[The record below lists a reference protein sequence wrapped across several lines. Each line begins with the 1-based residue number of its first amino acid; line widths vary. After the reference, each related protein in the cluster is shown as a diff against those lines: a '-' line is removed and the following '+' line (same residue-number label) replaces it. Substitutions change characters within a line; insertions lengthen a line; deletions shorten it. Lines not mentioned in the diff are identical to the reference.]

1 MYFYSIEGENHIRA
15 IIHAIEII
23 LTSQLYFQNEFGNDK
38 NLLGHYAGTKY
49 DFLNKFLYIIF
60 QNAQKKLKNANY
72 IRLIF
77 RIFKY
82 VYFLFKYVKEEDVAN
97 EEYDTGRIRT
107 RHAIKEEKEKREKKE
122 KEKKEKEKK
131 EKEVFFKECYR
142 FLTEKYGSRNVITAD
157 VHYDEST
164 PHLHF
169 TFVPTVANNRK
180 YKDPN
185 KKPRYTEKVC
195 ADELITR
202 EHLKAFHSELQKWF
216 IDKGMDWAKSVS
228 TGTTTY
234 NKSIA
239 ELKQRTEDYCNEM
252 VVKAKQAKE
261 QAESD
266 AQKLVNKQI
275 DILHSMETYEPHTI
289 TAHQL
294 PLGMVAVKK
303 KDFLEVYKHA
313 SASVGL
319 RNTWKR
325 IQETEQGQ
333 QVEKLQKELEEERAK
348 NAENARLEQEKQKRY
363 SEVLEK
369 AENTLKMQKNTIEML
384 KKENEELREKFE
396 LVKKVVL
403 DMWDHVSE
411 YFKSQLERIGIRK
424 SRSYHR

>member
-1 MYFYSIEGENHIRA
+1 MAHIQKFTRGSVKAILEHDTRTAQHDYKNPDIDPKRTHENYSF
-15 IIHAIEII
+15 IHDNRTALER
-23 LTSQLYFQNEFGNDK
+23 LEHRLSEVKVQNRKDVNV
-38 NLLGHYAGTKY
+38 LCSWVITKPF
-49 DFLNKFLYIIF
+49 D
-60 QNAQKKLKNANY
+60 
-72 IRLIF
+72 
-77 RIFKY
+77 
-82 VYFLFKYVKEEDVAN
+82 VSEER
-97 EEYDTGRIRT
+97 EEL
-107 RHAIKEEKEKREKKE
+107 
-122 KEKKEKEKK
+122 
-131 EKEVFFKECYR
+131 FFKECYR

-348 NAENARLEQEKQKRY
+348 NAENARLEQQKQKRY

-369 AENTLKMQKNTIEML
+369 AENTLKMQKTTIEQL

-403 DMWDHVSE
+403 DMWDHVSD
-411 YFKSQLERIGIRK
+411 FVKTQLEVIGIRK
-424 SRSYHR
+424 SRGYRR

>member
-1 MYFYSIEGENHIRA
+1 MAHLQKFTRGSVKAILEHDTRTAQHDYKNPDIDPKRTHENYSF
-15 IIHAIEII
+15 IHDNRTAIER
-23 LTSQLYFQNEFGNDK
+23 LEQRLSEVKVQNRKDVNV
-38 NLLGHYAGTKY
+38 LCSWVITKPF
-49 DFLNKFLYIIF
+49 D
-60 QNAQKKLKNANY
+60 
-72 IRLIF
+72 
-77 RIFKY
+77 
-82 VYFLFKYVKEEDVAN
+82 VSEE
-97 EEYDTGRIRT
+97 
-107 RHAIKEEKEKREKKE
+107 RE
-122 KEKKEKEKK
+122 
-131 EKEVFFKECYR
+131 EVFFKECYR

-169 TFVPTVANNRK
+169 TFVPTVANTRK

-202 EHLKAFHSELQKWF
+202 EHLKTLHSELQKWF
-216 IDKGMDWAKSVS
+216 IDKGMEWAKSVS

-261 QAESD
+261 KAESD

-275 DILHSMETYEPHTI
+275 DILHSMETYEPRSI

-303 KDFLEVYKHA
+303 KDFMEIYQSA

-319 RNTWKR
+319 KETWKK
-325 IQETEQGQ
+325 IQESENGQ

-348 NAENARLEQEKQKRY
+348 NAENARIEQEKQKRY
-363 SEVLEK
+363 SEVLSK
-369 AENTLKMQKNTIEML
+369 AENTLKMQKNTIEQL

-403 DMWDHVSE
+403 DMWDHVSD
-411 YFKSQLERIGIRK
+411 FVKTQLEVIGIRK

>member
-1 MYFYSIEGENHIRA
+1 MAHLQKFTRGSVKAILEHDTRTANHAYKNPDIDPKRTHENYSF
-15 IIHAIEII
+15 IHDSRTALER
-23 LTSQLYFQNEFGNDK
+23 LEQRLSEVKVQNRKDVNVLCSWVITKPFDVND
-38 NLLGHYAGTKY
+38 
-49 DFLNKFLYIIF
+49 
-60 QNAQKKLKNANY
+60 
-72 IRLIF
+72 
-77 RIFKY
+77 
-82 VYFLFKYVKEEDVAN
+82 E
-97 EEYDTGRIRT
+97 
-107 RHAIKEEKEKREKKE
+107 RE
-122 KEKKEKEKK
+122 
-131 EKEVFFKECYR
+131 EVFFKECYK
-142 FLTEKYGSRNVITAD
+142 FLCEKYGSRNVISAD
-157 VHYDEST
+157 VHEDEST

-202 EHLKAFHSELQKWF
+202 EHLKTFHSELQQWF
-216 IDKGMDWAKSVS
+216 IDKGMEWAKSVS

-239 ELKQRTEDYCNEM
+239 ELKQRTENYCNEM
-252 VVKAKQAKE
+252 LVKAKQAKE
-261 QAESD
+261 QAEND
-266 AQKLVNKQI
+266 AQKLVNKQL
-275 DILHSMETYEPHTI
+275 DLLHSMETYEPHTI

-333 QVEKLQKELEEERAK
+333 QIEKLQKELEEERAK
-348 NAENARLEQEKQKRY
+348 NAENAPLEQQKQKRY

-384 KKENEELREKFE
+384 KKENTELKEKLE
-396 LVKKVVL
+396 LVKKAVL
-403 DMWDHVSE
+403 EVWDHVSE

>member
-1 MYFYSIEGENHIRA
+1 MAHLQKFTRGSVKAILEHDTRTAQHDYKNPDIDPKRTHENYSF
-15 IIHAIEII
+15 IHDNRTAIER
-23 LTSQLYFQNEFGNDK
+23 LEQRLSEVKVQNRKDVNV
-38 NLLGHYAGTKY
+38 LCSWVITKPF
-49 DFLNKFLYIIF
+49 D
-60 QNAQKKLKNANY
+60 
-72 IRLIF
+72 
-77 RIFKY
+77 
-82 VYFLFKYVKEEDVAN
+82 VSEE
-97 EEYDTGRIRT
+97 
-107 RHAIKEEKEKREKKE
+107 RE
-122 KEKKEKEKK
+122 
-131 EKEVFFKECYR
+131 EVFFKECYR

-169 TFVPTVANNRK
+169 TFVPTVANTRK

-202 EHLKAFHSELQKWF
+202 EHLKTFHSELQKWF
-216 IDKGMDWAKSVS
+216 IDKGMEWAKSVS

-261 QAESD
+261 KAESD

-275 DILHSMETYEPHTI
+275 DILHSMETYEPRSI

-303 KDFLEVYKHA
+303 KDFMEIYQSA

-319 RNTWKR
+319 KETWKK
-325 IQETEQGQ
+325 IQESENGL
-333 QVEKLQKELEEERAK
+333 QVEKLQKELEEERAR
-348 NAENARLEQEKQKRY
+348 NSENLRIEREKQKRY
-363 SEVLEK
+363 SEVLSK
-369 AENTLKMQKNTIEML
+369 AENTLKMQKNTIEQL

>member
-1 MYFYSIEGENHIRA
+1 MAHLQKFTRGSVKAILEHDTRTAQHDYKNPDIDPKRTHENYSF
-15 IIHAIEII
+15 IHDNRTAIERLEQRLSEVKVQRRKDVNVLCSWVI
-23 LTSQLYFQNEFGNDK
+23 
-38 NLLGHYAGTKY
+38 TKPF
-49 DFLNKFLYIIF
+49 D
-60 QNAQKKLKNANY
+60 
-72 IRLIF
+72 
-77 RIFKY
+77 
-82 VYFLFKYVKEEDVAN
+82 VSEE
-97 EEYDTGRIRT
+97 
-107 RHAIKEEKEKREKKE
+107 RE
-122 KEKKEKEKK
+122 
-131 EKEVFFKECYR
+131 EVFFKECYK
-142 FLTEKYGSRNVITAD
+142 FLCEKYGSRNVITAD
-157 VHYDEST
+157 VHEDEST

-169 TFVPTVANNRK
+169 TFVPTVANTRK
-180 YKDPN
+180 YKDPT
-185 KKPRYTEKVC
+185 KKPRFSEKVC

-202 EHLKAFHSELQKWF
+202 EHLKTFHSELQKWF
-216 IDKGMDWAKSVS
+216 IDKGMEWAKSVS

-234 NKSIA
+234 NKSIS

-252 VVKAKQAKE
+252 RVKAKQAKE
-261 QAESD
+261 QAEND

-303 KDFLEVYKHA
+303 KDFLEVYQHA

-363 SEVLEK
+363 SEVLSK

-384 KKENEELREKFE
+384 KKENEELKEKLE
-396 LVKKVVL
+396 LVKKAVL
-403 DMWDHVSE
+403 EVWDHVSE

>member
-1 MYFYSIEGENHIRA
+1 MAHLQKFTRGSVKAILEHDTRTAQHDYKNPDIDPKRTHENYSF
-15 IIHAIEII
+15 IHDNRTAIER
-23 LTSQLYFQNEFGNDK
+23 LEQRLSEVKVQNRKDVNV
-38 NLLGHYAGTKY
+38 LCSWVITKPF
-49 DFLNKFLYIIF
+49 D
-60 QNAQKKLKNANY
+60 
-72 IRLIF
+72 
-77 RIFKY
+77 
-82 VYFLFKYVKEEDVAN
+82 VSEE
-97 EEYDTGRIRT
+97 
-107 RHAIKEEKEKREKKE
+107 RE
-122 KEKKEKEKK
+122 
-131 EKEVFFKECYR
+131 EVFFKECYR

-169 TFVPTVANNRK
+169 TFVPTVANTRK

-202 EHLKAFHSELQKWF
+202 EHLKTFHSELQKWF
-216 IDKGMDWAKSVS
+216 IDKGMEWAKSVS

-261 QAESD
+261 KAESD

-275 DILHSMETYEPHTI
+275 DILHSMETYEPRSI

-303 KDFLEVYKHA
+303 KDFMEIYQSA

-319 RNTWKR
+319 KETWKK
-325 IQETEQGQ
+325 IQESENGL
-333 QVEKLQKELEEERAK
+333 QVEKLQKELEEERAR
-348 NAENARLEQEKQKRY
+348 NSENLRIEREKQKRY
-363 SEVLEK
+363 SEVLSK

-384 KKENEELREKFE
+384 KKENSELKEKLE
-396 LVKKVVL
+396 LVKKAVL
-403 DMWDHVSE
+403 EVWDHVSE
-411 YFKSQLERIGIRK
+411 YLKSQLERIGIRK
-424 SRSYHR
+424 SRGYHR

>member
-1 MYFYSIEGENHIRA
+1 MAHLQKFTRGSVKAILEHDTRTAQHDYKNPDIDPKRTHENYSF
-15 IIHAIEII
+15 IHDNRTAIER
-23 LTSQLYFQNEFGNDK
+23 LEQRLSEVKVQNRKDVNV
-38 NLLGHYAGTKY
+38 LCSWVITKPF
-49 DFLNKFLYIIF
+49 D
-60 QNAQKKLKNANY
+60 
-72 IRLIF
+72 
-77 RIFKY
+77 
-82 VYFLFKYVKEEDVAN
+82 VSEE
-97 EEYDTGRIRT
+97 
-107 RHAIKEEKEKREKKE
+107 RE
-122 KEKKEKEKK
+122 
-131 EKEVFFKECYR
+131 EVFFKECYR

-202 EHLKAFHSELQKWF
+202 EHLKTFHSELQKWF
-216 IDKGMDWAKSVS
+216 IDKGMEWAKSVS

-261 QAESD
+261 KAESD

-275 DILHSMETYEPHTI
+275 DILHSMETYEPRSI

-303 KDFLEVYKHA
+303 KDFMEIYQSA

-319 RNTWKR
+319 KETWKK
-325 IQETEQGQ
+325 IQESENGL

-348 NAENARLEQEKQKRY
+348 NAENARIEQEKQKRY
-363 SEVLEK
+363 SEVLSK
-369 AENTLKMQKNTIEML
+369 AENTLKMQKNTIEQL

-403 DMWDHVSE
+403 DMWDHVSD
-411 YFKSQLERIGIRK
+411 FVKTQLEVIGIRK

>member
-1 MYFYSIEGENHIRA
+1 MAHIQKFTRGSVRA
-15 IIHAIEII
+15 ILEHDTRTAQHDYKNPDIDPKRTHENYSFIHDSRTAIER
-23 LTSQLYFQNEFGNDK
+23 LEQRLSEVKVQNRKDVNV
-38 NLLGHYAGTKY
+38 LCSWVITKPF
-49 DFLNKFLYIIF
+49 D
-60 QNAQKKLKNANY
+60 
-72 IRLIF
+72 
-77 RIFKY
+77 
-82 VYFLFKYVKEEDVAN
+82 VSEE
-97 EEYDTGRIRT
+97 
-107 RHAIKEEKEKREKKE
+107 RE
-122 KEKKEKEKK
+122 
-131 EKEVFFKECYR
+131 EVFFKECYR

-202 EHLKAFHSELQKWF
+202 EHLKTFHSELQKWF
-216 IDKGMDWAKSVS
+216 IDKGMEWAKSVS

-234 NKSIA
+234 NKSIS

-252 VVKAKQAKE
+252 VVKAKLAKE

-303 KDFLEVYKHA
+303 KDFLEVYQHA

-363 SEVLEK
+363 SEVLSK

>member
-1 MYFYSIEGENHIRA
+1 MAHLQKFTRGSVKAILEHDTRTAQHDYKNPDIDPKRTHENYSF
-15 IIHAIEII
+15 IHDNRTAIER
-23 LTSQLYFQNEFGNDK
+23 LEQRLSEVKVQNRKDVNV
-38 NLLGHYAGTKY
+38 LCSWVITKPF
-49 DFLNKFLYIIF
+49 D
-60 QNAQKKLKNANY
+60 
-72 IRLIF
+72 
-77 RIFKY
+77 
-82 VYFLFKYVKEEDVAN
+82 VSEE
-97 EEYDTGRIRT
+97 
-107 RHAIKEEKEKREKKE
+107 RE
-122 KEKKEKEKK
+122 
-131 EKEVFFKECYR
+131 EVFFKECYR

-169 TFVPTVANNRK
+169 TFVPTVANTRK

-202 EHLKAFHSELQKWF
+202 EHLKTFHSELQKWF
-216 IDKGMDWAKSVS
+216 IDKGMEWAKSVS

-261 QAESD
+261 KAESD

-275 DILHSMETYEPHTI
+275 DILHSMETYEPRSI

-303 KDFLEVYKHA
+303 KDFMEIYQSA

-319 RNTWKR
+319 KETWKK
-325 IQETEQGQ
+325 IQESENGRARNS
-333 QVEKLQKELEEERAK
+333 ENLRIER
-348 NAENARLEQEKQKRY
+348 EKQKRY
-363 SEVLEK
+363 SEVLSK

-384 KKENEELREKFE
+384 KKENSELKEKLE
-396 LVKKVVL
+396 LVKKAVL
-403 DMWDHVSE
+403 EVWDHVSE
-411 YFKSQLERIGIRK
+411 YLKSQLERIGIRK
-424 SRSYHR
+424 SRGYHR

>member
-1 MYFYSIEGENHIRA
+1 MAHIQKFTRGSVKAILEHDTRTAQHDYKNPDIDPKRTHENYSF
-15 IIHAIEII
+15 IHDNRTAIERLEQRLSEVKVQKRKDVNVLCSWVI
-23 LTSQLYFQNEFGNDK
+23 
-38 NLLGHYAGTKY
+38 TKPY
-49 DFLNKFLYIIF
+49 D
-60 QNAQKKLKNANY
+60 
-72 IRLIF
+72 
-77 RIFKY
+77 
-82 VYFLFKYVKEEDVAN
+82 VSEER
-97 EEYDTGRIRT
+97 EEL
-107 RHAIKEEKEKREKKE
+107 
-122 KEKKEKEKK
+122 
-131 EKEVFFKECYR
+131 FFKECYR

-202 EHLKAFHSELQKWF
+202 EHLKTFHSELQKWF
-216 IDKGMDWAKSVS
+216 IDKGMEWAKSVS

-234 NKSIA
+234 NKSIS

-252 VVKAKQAKE
+252 LVKAKQAKE
-261 QAESD
+261 QAEND

-363 SEVLEK
+363 SDVLSK
-369 AENTLKMQKNTIEML
+369 AENTLKMQKNTIEQL

-403 DMWDHVSE
+403 DMWDHVSD
-411 YFKSQLERIGIRK
+411 FVKTRLEVIGIRK
-424 SRSYHR
+424 SRGYHR

>member
-1 MYFYSIEGENHIRA
+1 MAHLQKFTRGSVKAILEHDTRTAQHDYKNPDIDPKRTHENYSF
-15 IIHAIEII
+15 IHDNRTAIER
-23 LTSQLYFQNEFGNDK
+23 LEQRLSEVKVQNRKDVNV
-38 NLLGHYAGTKY
+38 LCSWVITKPF
-49 DFLNKFLYIIF
+49 D
-60 QNAQKKLKNANY
+60 
-72 IRLIF
+72 
-77 RIFKY
+77 
-82 VYFLFKYVKEEDVAN
+82 VSEE
-97 EEYDTGRIRT
+97 
-107 RHAIKEEKEKREKKE
+107 RE
-122 KEKKEKEKK
+122 
-131 EKEVFFKECYR
+131 EVFFKECYR

-169 TFVPTVANNRK
+169 TFVPTVANTRK

-202 EHLKAFHSELQKWF
+202 EHLKTFHSELQKWF
-216 IDKGMDWAKSVS
+216 IDKGMEWAKSVS

-261 QAESD
+261 KAESD

-275 DILHSMETYEPHTI
+275 DILHSMETYEPRSI

-303 KDFLEVYKHA
+303 KDFMEIYQSA

-319 RNTWKR
+319 KETWKK
-325 IQETEQGQ
+325 IQESENGQ

-348 NAENARLEQEKQKRY
+348 NAENARIEQEKQKRY
-363 SEVLEK
+363 SEVLSK
-369 AENTLKMQKNTIEML
+369 AENTLKMQKNTIEQL

-403 DMWDHVSE
+403 DMWDHVSD
-411 YFKSQLERIGIRK
+411 FVKTQLEVIGIRK

>member
-1 MYFYSIEGENHIRA
+1 MAHIQKFTRGSVKAILEHDTRTAQHDYKNPDIDPKRTHENYSF
-15 IIHAIEII
+15 IHDNRTALER
-23 LTSQLYFQNEFGNDK
+23 LEQRLSEVKVQNRKDVNV
-38 NLLGHYAGTKY
+38 LCSWVITKPF
-49 DFLNKFLYIIF
+49 D
-60 QNAQKKLKNANY
+60 
-72 IRLIF
+72 
-77 RIFKY
+77 
-82 VYFLFKYVKEEDVAN
+82 VSEE
-97 EEYDTGRIRT
+97 
-107 RHAIKEEKEKREKKE
+107 RE
-122 KEKKEKEKK
+122 
-131 EKEVFFKECYR
+131 EVFFKECYR

-157 VHYDEST
+157 VHEDEST

-202 EHLKAFHSELQKWF
+202 EHLKTFHSELQQWF
-216 IDKGMDWAKSVS
+216 IDKGMEWAKSVS

-239 ELKQRTEDYCNEM
+239 ELKQRTENYCNEM
-252 VVKAKQAKE
+252 LVKAKQAKE
-261 QAESD
+261 QAEND
-266 AQKLVNKQI
+266 AQKLVNKQL
-275 DILHSMETYEPHTI
+275 DLLHSMETYEPHTI

-333 QVEKLQKELEEERAK
+333 QIEKLQKELEEERAK
-348 NAENARLEQEKQKRY
+348 NAENARLEQQKQKRY

-369 AENTLKMQKNTIEML
+369 AENTLKMQKNTIEQL
-384 KKENEELREKFE
+384 KKENSELKEKFE

-403 DMWDHVSE
+403 DMWDHVSD
-411 YFKSQLERIGIRK
+411 FVKTQLEVIGIRK
-424 SRSYHR
+424 SRGYHR

>member
-1 MYFYSIEGENHIRA
+1 MAHIQKFTRGSVKAILEHDTRTAQHDYKNPDIDPKRTHENYSF
-15 IIHAIEII
+15 IHDNRTALER
-23 LTSQLYFQNEFGNDK
+23 LEHRLSEVKVQNRKDVNV
-38 NLLGHYAGTKY
+38 LCSWVITKPF
-49 DFLNKFLYIIF
+49 D
-60 QNAQKKLKNANY
+60 
-72 IRLIF
+72 
-77 RIFKY
+77 
-82 VYFLFKYVKEEDVAN
+82 VSEER
-97 EEYDTGRIRT
+97 EEL
-107 RHAIKEEKEKREKKE
+107 
-122 KEKKEKEKK
+122 
-131 EKEVFFKECYR
+131 FFKECYR

-384 KKENEELREKFE
+384 KKENSELKEKLE
-396 LVKKVVL
+396 LVKKAVL
-403 DMWDHVSE
+403 EVWDHVSE
-411 YFKSQLERIGIRK
+411 YFKSQLERMGIRK
-424 SRSYHR
+424 SRGYHR

>member
-1 MYFYSIEGENHIRA
+1 MAHIQKFTRGSVKAILEHDTRTAQHDYKNPDIDPKRTHENYSF
-15 IIHAIEII
+15 IHDNRKAIER
-23 LTSQLYFQNEFGNDK
+23 LEQRLSEVKVQNRKDVNV
-38 NLLGHYAGTKY
+38 LCSWVITKPF
-49 DFLNKFLYIIF
+49 D
-60 QNAQKKLKNANY
+60 
-72 IRLIF
+72 
-77 RIFKY
+77 
-82 VYFLFKYVKEEDVAN
+82 VSEER
-97 EEYDTGRIRT
+97 EEL
-107 RHAIKEEKEKREKKE
+107 
-122 KEKKEKEKK
+122 
-131 EKEVFFKECYR
+131 FFKECYR

-202 EHLKAFHSELQKWF
+202 EHLKTFHSELQKWF
-216 IDKGMDWAKSVS
+216 IDKGMEWAKSVS

-252 VVKAKQAKE
+252 VVQAKKAKE
-261 QAESD
+261 QAEND

-363 SEVLEK
+363 SEVLSK

-384 KKENEELREKFE
+384 KKENSELKEKLE
-396 LVKKVVL
+396 LVKKAVL
-403 DMWDHVSE
+403 EVWDHVSE
-411 YFKSQLERIGIRK
+411 YLKSQLERIGIRK

>member
-1 MYFYSIEGENHIRA
+1 MAHLQKFTRGSVKAILEHDTRTAQHDYKNPDIDPKRTHENYSF
-15 IIHAIEII
+15 IHDNRTAIER
-23 LTSQLYFQNEFGNDK
+23 LEQRLSEVKVQNRKDVNV
-38 NLLGHYAGTKY
+38 LCSWVITKPF
-49 DFLNKFLYIIF
+49 D
-60 QNAQKKLKNANY
+60 
-72 IRLIF
+72 
-77 RIFKY
+77 
-82 VYFLFKYVKEEDVAN
+82 VSEE
-97 EEYDTGRIRT
+97 
-107 RHAIKEEKEKREKKE
+107 RE
-122 KEKKEKEKK
+122 
-131 EKEVFFKECYR
+131 EVFFKECYR

-169 TFVPTVANNRK
+169 TFVPTVANTRK

-202 EHLKAFHSELQKWF
+202 EHLKTFHSELQKWF
-216 IDKGMDWAKSVS
+216 IDKGMEWAKSVS

-261 QAESD
+261 KAESD

-275 DILHSMETYEPHTI
+275 DILHSMETYEPRSI

-303 KDFLEVYKHA
+303 KDFMEIYQSA

-319 RNTWKR
+319 KETWKK
-325 IQETEQGQ
+325 IQESENGQ

-348 NAENARLEQEKQKRY
+348 NAENARIEQEKQKRY
-363 SEVLEK
+363 SEVLSK
-369 AENTLKMQKNTIEML
+369 AENTLKMQKNTIEQL

-424 SRSYHR
+424 SRGYHR

>member
-1 MYFYSIEGENHIRA
+1 MAHIQKFTRGSVKAILEHDTRTAQHDYKNPDIDPKRTHENYSF
-15 IIHAIEII
+15 IHDNRTALER
-23 LTSQLYFQNEFGNDK
+23 LEHRLSEVKVQNRKDVNV
-38 NLLGHYAGTKY
+38 LCSWVITKPF
-49 DFLNKFLYIIF
+49 DVN
-60 QNAQKKLKNANY
+60 
-72 IRLIF
+72 
-77 RIFKY
+77 
-82 VYFLFKYVKEEDVAN
+82 ED
-97 EEYDTGRIRT
+97 
-107 RHAIKEEKEKREKKE
+107 RE
-122 KEKKEKEKK
+122 
-131 EKEVFFKECYR
+131 EVFFKECYR

-363 SEVLEK
+363 SDVLSK

>member
-1 MYFYSIEGENHIRA
+1 MAHIQKFTRGSVKAILEHDTRTAQHDYKNPDIDPKRTHENYSF
-15 IIHAIEII
+15 IHDNRTALER
-23 LTSQLYFQNEFGNDK
+23 LEHRLSEVKVQNRKDVNV
-38 NLLGHYAGTKY
+38 LCSWVITKP
-49 DFLNKFLYIIF
+49 F
-60 QNAQKKLKNANY
+60 
-72 IRLIF
+72 
-77 RIFKY
+77 
-82 VYFLFKYVKEEDVAN
+82 DVN
-97 EEYDTGRIRT
+97 EE
-107 RHAIKEEKEKREKKE
+107 RE
-122 KEKKEKEKK
+122 
-131 EKEVFFKECYR
+131 EVFFKECYR

-202 EHLKAFHSELQKWF
+202 EHLKTFHSELQKWF
-216 IDKGMDWAKSVS
+216 IDKGMEWAKSVS

-239 ELKQRTEDYCNEM
+239 ELKQRTENYCNEM
-252 VVKAKQAKE
+252 LVKAKQAKE
-261 QAESD
+261 QAEND

-333 QVEKLQKELEEERAK
+333 QIEKLQKELEEERAK
-348 NAENARLEQEKQKRY
+348 NAENARLEQQKQKRY

-369 AENTLKMQKNTIEML
+369 AENTLKMQKNTIEQL
-384 KKENEELREKFE
+384 RKENSELKEKFE

-403 DMWDHVSE
+403 DMWDHVSD
-411 YFKSQLERIGIRK
+411 FVKTQLEVIGIRK
-424 SRSYHR
+424 SRGYHR

>member
-1 MYFYSIEGENHIRA
+1 MAHIQKFTRGSVKAILEHDTRTAQHDYKNPDIDPKRTHENYSF
-15 IIHAIEII
+15 IHDNRTALER
-23 LTSQLYFQNEFGNDK
+23 LEQRLSEVKVQNRKDVNV
-38 NLLGHYAGTKY
+38 LCSWVITKPF
-49 DFLNKFLYIIF
+49 D
-60 QNAQKKLKNANY
+60 
-72 IRLIF
+72 
-77 RIFKY
+77 
-82 VYFLFKYVKEEDVAN
+82 VSEE
-97 EEYDTGRIRT
+97 
-107 RHAIKEEKEKREKKE
+107 RE
-122 KEKKEKEKK
+122 
-131 EKEVFFKECYR
+131 EVFFKECYR

-169 TFVPTVANNRK
+169 TFVPTVANTRK

-202 EHLKAFHSELQKWF
+202 EHLKTFHSELQKWF
-216 IDKGMDWAKSVS
+216 IDKGMEWAKSVS

-261 QAESD
+261 KAESD

-303 KDFLEVYKHA
+303 KDFLEVYQHA

-333 QVEKLQKELEEERAK
+333 QVEKLQKELEEERAR
-348 NAENARLEQEKQKRY
+348 NSENLRLEREKHKRY

-384 KKENEELREKFE
+384 KKENEELKEKLE
-396 LVKKVVL
+396 LVKQAVL
-403 DMWDHVSE
+403 EVWDHVSE

-424 SRSYHR
+424 SRGYHR

>member
-1 MYFYSIEGENHIRA
+1 MAHIQKFTRGSVKAILEHDTRTAQHDYKNPDIDPKRTHENYSF
-15 IIHAIEII
+15 IHDNRTALER
-23 LTSQLYFQNEFGNDK
+23 LEQRLSEVKVQNRKDVNV
-38 NLLGHYAGTKY
+38 LCSWVITKPF
-49 DFLNKFLYIIF
+49 DVN
-60 QNAQKKLKNANY
+60 
-72 IRLIF
+72 
-77 RIFKY
+77 
-82 VYFLFKYVKEEDVAN
+82 ED
-97 EEYDTGRIRT
+97 
-107 RHAIKEEKEKREKKE
+107 RE
-122 KEKKEKEKK
+122 
-131 EKEVFFKECYR
+131 EVFFKECYR

-169 TFVPTVANNRK
+169 TFVPTVANTRK

-185 KKPRYTEKVC
+185 KKPRFSEKVC

-202 EHLKAFHSELQKWF
+202 EHLKIFHSELQKWF
-216 IDKGMDWAKSVS
+216 IDKGMEWAKSVS

-239 ELKQRTEDYCNEM
+239 ELKQRTENYCNEM
-252 VVKAKQAKE
+252 LVKAKQAKE
-261 QAESD
+261 QAEND

-348 NAENARLEQEKQKRY
+348 NAENARLEQQKQKRY

-369 AENTLKMQKNTIEML
+369 AENTLKMQKTTIEQL

-403 DMWDHVSE
+403 DMWDHVSD
-411 YFKSQLERIGIRK
+411 FVKTQLEVIGIRK
-424 SRSYHR
+424 SRGYRR

>member
-1 MYFYSIEGENHIRA
+1 MAHLQKFTRGSVKAILEHDTRTAQHDYKNPDIDPKRTHENYSF
-15 IIHAIEII
+15 IHDNRTAIER
-23 LTSQLYFQNEFGNDK
+23 LEQRLSEVKVQNRKDVNV
-38 NLLGHYAGTKY
+38 LCSWVITKPF
-49 DFLNKFLYIIF
+49 D
-60 QNAQKKLKNANY
+60 
-72 IRLIF
+72 
-77 RIFKY
+77 
-82 VYFLFKYVKEEDVAN
+82 VSEE
-97 EEYDTGRIRT
+97 
-107 RHAIKEEKEKREKKE
+107 RE
-122 KEKKEKEKK
+122 
-131 EKEVFFKECYR
+131 EVFFKECYR

-169 TFVPTVANNRK
+169 TFVPTVANTRK

-202 EHLKAFHSELQKWF
+202 EHLKTFHSELQKWF
-216 IDKGMDWAKSVS
+216 IDKGMEWAKSVS

-261 QAESD
+261 KAESD

-275 DILHSMETYEPHTI
+275 DILHSMETYEPRSI

-303 KDFLEVYKHA
+303 KDFMEIYQSA

-319 RNTWKR
+319 KETWKK
-325 IQETEQGQ
+325 IQESENGQ
-333 QVEKLQKELEEERAK
+333 QVEKLQKELEEERAR
-348 NAENARLEQEKQKRY
+348 NSENLRIEREKQKRY
-363 SEVLEK
+363 SEVLSK

-384 KKENEELREKFE
+384 KKENSELKEKLE
-396 LVKKVVL
+396 LVKKAVL
-403 DMWDHVSE
+403 EVWDHVSE
-411 YFKSQLERIGIRK
+411 YLKSQLERIGIRK
-424 SRSYHR
+424 SRGYHR

>member
-1 MYFYSIEGENHIRA
+1 MAHLQKFTRGSVKAILEHDTRTAQHDYKNPDIDPKRTHENYSF
-15 IIHAIEII
+15 IHDNRTAIER
-23 LTSQLYFQNEFGNDK
+23 LEQRLSEVKVQNRKDVNV
-38 NLLGHYAGTKY
+38 LCSWVITKPF
-49 DFLNKFLYIIF
+49 D
-60 QNAQKKLKNANY
+60 
-72 IRLIF
+72 
-77 RIFKY
+77 
-82 VYFLFKYVKEEDVAN
+82 VSEE
-97 EEYDTGRIRT
+97 
-107 RHAIKEEKEKREKKE
+107 RE
-122 KEKKEKEKK
+122 
-131 EKEVFFKECYR
+131 EVFFKECYR

-169 TFVPTVANNRK
+169 TFVPTVANTRK

-202 EHLKAFHSELQKWF
+202 EHLKTFHSELQKWF
-216 IDKGMDWAKSVS
+216 IDKGMEWAKSVS

-261 QAESD
+261 KAESD

-275 DILHSMETYEPHTI
+275 DILHSMETYEPRSI

-303 KDFLEVYKHA
+303 KDFMEIYQSA

-319 RNTWKR
+319 KETWKK
-325 IQETEQGQ
+325 IQESENGL
-333 QVEKLQKELEEERAK
+333 QVEKLQKELEEERAR
-348 NAENARLEQEKQKRY
+348 NSENLRIEREKQKRY
-363 SEVLEK
+363 SEVLSK

-384 KKENEELREKFE
+384 KKENSELKEKLE
-396 LVKKVVL
+396 LVKKAVL
-403 DMWDHVSE
+403 EVWDHVSE

>member
-1 MYFYSIEGENHIRA
+1 MAHIQKFTRGSVKAILEHDTRTAQHDYKNPDIDPKRTHENYSF
-15 IIHAIEII
+15 IHDNRTALER
-23 LTSQLYFQNEFGNDK
+23 LEHRLSEVKVQNRKDVNV
-38 NLLGHYAGTKY
+38 LCSWVITKPF
-49 DFLNKFLYIIF
+49 DVN
-60 QNAQKKLKNANY
+60 
-72 IRLIF
+72 
-77 RIFKY
+77 
-82 VYFLFKYVKEEDVAN
+82 ED
-97 EEYDTGRIRT
+97 
-107 RHAIKEEKEKREKKE
+107 RE
-122 KEKKEKEKK
+122 
-131 EKEVFFKECYR
+131 EVFFKECYR

>member
-1 MYFYSIEGENHIRA
+1 MAHLQKFTRGSVKAILEHDTRTAQHDYKNPDIDPKRTHENYSF
-15 IIHAIEII
+15 IHDNRTAIER
-23 LTSQLYFQNEFGNDK
+23 LEQRLSEVKVQNRKDVNV
-38 NLLGHYAGTKY
+38 LCSWVITKPF
-49 DFLNKFLYIIF
+49 D
-60 QNAQKKLKNANY
+60 
-72 IRLIF
+72 
-77 RIFKY
+77 
-82 VYFLFKYVKEEDVAN
+82 VSEE
-97 EEYDTGRIRT
+97 
-107 RHAIKEEKEKREKKE
+107 RE
-122 KEKKEKEKK
+122 
-131 EKEVFFKECYR
+131 EVFFKECYR

-169 TFVPTVANNRK
+169 TFVPTVANTRK

-202 EHLKAFHSELQKWF
+202 EHLKTFHSELQKWF
-216 IDKGMDWAKSVS
+216 IDKGMEWAKSVS

-234 NKSIA
+234 NKSIS

-252 VVKAKQAKE
+252 LVKAKQAKE
-261 QAESD
+261 QAEND
-266 AQKLVNKQI
+266 AQKLVNKQL
-275 DILHSMETYEPHTI
+275 DLLHSMETYEPHTI

-303 KDFLEVYKHA
+303 KDFLEVYQHA

-333 QVEKLQKELEEERAK
+333 QVEKLQKELEEERAR
-348 NAENARLEQEKQKRY
+348 NSENLRLEREKHKRY

-384 KKENEELREKFE
+384 KKENSELKEKLE
-396 LVKKVVL
+396 LVKKAVL
-403 DMWDHVSE
+403 EVWDHVSE
-411 YFKSQLERIGIRK
+411 YLKSQLERIGIRK
-424 SRSYHR
+424 SRGYHR